1 MLPLELCTYR
11 SRQSPRR
18 GCAETS
24 SRFETVV
31 CVVAPCISTPSTERL
46 RSLASTARRGSVR
59 HPKANFPCSCAG
71 SIRAAR
77 DRSLAALPSSDIST
91 ARSFEIQHD
100 ANEELSRAERSGPR
114 RASRATIEPSRPAT
128 LGHCP
133 AVGREEASAVTPSLT
148 GDGERGSRLQADYAT

>member
-1 MLPLELCTYR
+1 MLMRRINSR
-11 SRQSPRR
+11 S
-18 GCAETS
+18 
-24 SRFETVV
+24 
-31 CVVAPCISTPSTERL
+31 
-46 RSLASTARRGSVR
+46 
-59 HPKANFPCSCAG
+59 
-71 SIRAAR
+71 R

-133 AVGREEASAVTPSLT
+133 AVGREETSAVTPSST